1 MSALFVVL
9 PLALLV
15 SSLAVVAFM
24 VAVKRGEFDD
34 LQTPARRILVD
45 DEPVHPSAVSASSAA
60 STSNAVSISS
70 AASPERPDSR

>member
-45 DEPVHPSAVSASSAA
+45 EEPVQNSAG
-60 STSNAVSISS
+60 T
-70 AASPERPDSR
+70 SPERPESR

>member
-1 MSALFVVL
+1 MSVLFVVL

-34 LQTPARRILVD
+34 LETPARRILLD
-45 DEPVHPSAVSASSAA
+45 DEPPVHRNRASNSSAR
-60 STSNAVSISS
+60 
-70 AASPERPDSR
+70 SPGRPDSR